1 MKMSLWLKMHSL
13 KVFFYPFMH
22 TNVFKLIYN
31 QKERLKI
38 LFGSLTFG
46 SVCLEKD
53 TMHVHILISNRRRE
67 RKVNSEKG
75 LKHK

>member
-1 MKMSLWLKMHSL
+1 MKMSLWQKLPFL
-13 KVFFYPFMH
+13 KVFSPFTH

-38 LFGSLTFG
+38 LLGSLTFG

-53 TMHVHILISNRRRE
+53 TMHVHTLQWKKTEERE
-67 RKVNSEKG
+67 LS
-75 LKHK
+75 KHK